1 MYKTSVLLPL
11 YNESETI
18 EQTIVAVKEYA
29 VKHSDFYFLFINDG
43 STDGTG
49 NIVKERIKDIGNI
62 SMLELRANMG
72 KASALKQA
80 IKEVNS
86 EYIVFNDGDMAYSMD
101 HVDLV
106 IDALKTSDIVIG
118 NRKLGEN
125 SPRKVQRF
133 VAGEI
138 FNRLARLLLGL
149 DFTDTQA
156 GIKGFKGS
164 VAKKLFGLSIITDFA
179 FDAELL
185 YIAKQK
191 GYSVA
196 LIPAKVN
203 KAHRYSPST
212 IKVIR
217 DSPGMFF
224 SLIRMIF
231 YRISGRYNG

>member
-11 YNESETI
+11 YNESETV
-18 EQTIVAVKEYA
+18 EQTVIAVKEYA
-29 VKHSDFYFLFINDG
+29 ARHSDYYFLFINDG
-43 STDGTG
+43 STDGTRD
-49 NIVKERIKDIGNI
+49 IVKESINGIANI
-62 SMLELRANMG
+62 SMLELRVNMG

-80 IKEVNS
+80 IKEVDS

-101 HVDLV
+101 HVDL
-106 IDALKTSDIVIG
+106 IMDALKTSDIAIG

-125 SPRKVQRF
+125 SSRKVQRF

-156 GIKGFKGS
+156 GIKGFKGN
-164 VAKKLFGLSIITDFA
+164 VAKKLFGLSIINDFA

-203 KAHRYSPST
+203 KQHKYSPST

-231 YRISGRYNG
+231 YRIRGRYNG

>member
-1 MYKTSVLLPL
+1 MFRTSVLLPL

-29 VKHSDFYFLFINDG
+29 AKHSDFYFLFINDG
-43 STDGTG
+43 SSDGTD
-49 NIVKERIKDIGNI
+49 NIVKEKIKDIANI
-62 SMLELRANMG
+62 SMLDLGTNMG
-72 KASALKQA
+72 KASALKHA
-80 IKEVNS
+80 IKEIDS

-101 HVDLV
+101 HVGL
-106 IDALKTSDIVIG
+106 IMDALKTSDIAIG

-125 SPRKVQRF
+125 SSRKLQRF
-133 VAGEI
+133 IAGEI

-156 GIKGFKGS
+156 GIKGFKGG
-164 VAKKLFGLSIITDFA
+164 VAKKLFSLSIINDFA

-203 KAHRYSPST
+203 KHHKYSPST

-224 SLIRMIF
+224 SLLRMIF
-231 YRISGRYNG
+231 YKVRGRYNG